1 MQFSRLTKSPR
12 LTTIVC
18 VAGKT
23 QSVRIFEL
31 LGEPAQLSDEKKEEV
46 ALYAEALR
54 HYTEQNRNEAAETF
68 SQLQIKCD
76 NGQLCQLFLDRIEKF
91 RENSPGPNWQG
102 EYVFDSK

>member
-54 HYTEQNRNEAAETF
+54 HYTEQNWNEAAETF
-68 SQLQIKCD
+68 S
-76 NGQLCQLFLDRIEKF
+76 
-91 RENSPGPNWQG
+91 
-102 EYVFDSK
+102 

>member
-54 HYTEQNRNEAAETF
+54 HYTEQNWNEAAETF

-76 NGQLCQLFLDRIEKF
+76 NGQVCQLFLDRIEKF
-91 RENSPGPNWQG
+91 RETSPGPDWLG
-102 EYVFDSK
+102 DYVFDSK